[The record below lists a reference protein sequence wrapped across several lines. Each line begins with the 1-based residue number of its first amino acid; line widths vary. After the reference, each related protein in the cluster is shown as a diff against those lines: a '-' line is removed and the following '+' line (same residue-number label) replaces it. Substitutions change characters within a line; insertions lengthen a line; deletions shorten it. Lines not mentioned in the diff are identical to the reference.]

1 MARAV
6 RIDATVVEADICYLT
21 DAGLAWQGARALARQ
36 GRKLTGRLLARP
48 GGWWIAPGSS
58 ARRYGRSHDV
68 GSAHGSAA
76 RCGDGAEHPGGTDP
90 DPVDR

>member
-48 GGWWIAPGSS
+48 GGWCVAA
-58 ARRYGRSHDV
+58 ARQDGTGDLTDV